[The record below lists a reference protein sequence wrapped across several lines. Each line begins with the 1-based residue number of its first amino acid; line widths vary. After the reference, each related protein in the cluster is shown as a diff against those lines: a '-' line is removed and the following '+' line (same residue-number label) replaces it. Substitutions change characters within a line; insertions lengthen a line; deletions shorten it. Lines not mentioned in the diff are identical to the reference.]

1 MALDGQRAIAGARHR
16 PKPTRLPRHALG
28 EKDSCEGAQRAGS
41 AQGTAPRGLRGSDAV
56 IGCFSRQPEALTGHP
71 QRAHPARLAAE
82 SAPKALTSR
91 RWPAVM
97 TPRNGGL
104 RAADAVASHRA
115 VDGAGPSVEGAR
127 THAGGISRGAVVR
140 FPAFWTANPAPP
152 ANSGVADSPTSDP
165 RKEIIDVPDRT

>member
-115 VDGAGPSVEGAR
+115 ADGAGPSIEGAW

-140 FPAFWTANPAPP
+140 FPAFRTANPAPIGGELGREL
-152 ANSGVADSPTSDP
+152 AHF
-165 RKEIIDVPDRT
+165 